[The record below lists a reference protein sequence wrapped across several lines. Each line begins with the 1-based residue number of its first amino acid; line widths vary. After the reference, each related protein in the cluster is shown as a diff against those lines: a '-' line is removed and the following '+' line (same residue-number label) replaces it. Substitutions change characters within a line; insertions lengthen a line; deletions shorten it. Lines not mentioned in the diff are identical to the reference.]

1 MKTQEIDYKNLYYPP
16 GGILMWIIIFI
27 EIITFCMA
35 LFAAIYDGKTNLELY
50 QQSSLKLDLALGTI
64 NTFVLLISGY
74 FIAQG
79 LHFFKKDAYSTANK
93 QFNFGLFLGFIFI
106 IIKSIEYY
114 HKLNSGYTMGS
125 NNFFSFY
132 WLLTGFHL
140 IHVIIGII
148 IILFLKNNLATK
160 KLEDME
166 AGTAFWHMC
175 DLIWLLLYPI
185 LYLYFRIV

>member
-1 MKTQEIDYKNLYYPP
+1 MKTQEINYKSIYYPP

-35 LFAAIYDGKTNLELY
+35 LFAAILDAKNTPEIYY
-50 QQSSLKLDLALGTI
+50 QSCLKLDLTLGTI

-79 LHFFKKDAYSTANK
+79 LHFFKKEAYLLAHK
-93 QFNFGLFLGFIFI
+93 QFNWGIFLGLVFIL
-106 IIKSIEYY
+106 IKAIEYY
-114 HKLNSGYTMGS
+114 KKINLGYTLGA
-125 NNFFSFY
+125 NNFFTFY

-148 IILFLKNNLATK
+148 IILFLRNKLASK
-160 KLEDME
+160 KLEDVE
-166 AGTAFWHMC
+166 AGSAFWHMC

-185 LYLYFRIV
+185 LYLYFRII

>member
-1 MKTQEIDYKNLYYPP
+1 MKTHEVSYKNIYYPP

-27 EIITFCMA
+27 EVFTFCMA
-35 LFAAIYDGKTNLELY
+35 LFAAIYDSKSSPEVY
-50 QQSSLKLDLALGTI
+50 YQSSLHLDLTLGTI

-79 LHFFKKDAYSTANK
+79 LHLFKKESYSKANK
-93 QFNFGLFLGFIFI
+93 QFNFGLFLGSIFI
-106 IIKSIEYY
+106 IIKSIEYCY
-114 HKLNSGYTMGS
+114 KLNSGFTIGS
-125 NNFFSFY
+125 NNFFTFY

-140 IHVIIGII
+140 IHVIVGII
-148 IILFLKNNLATK
+148 IILFLKNNLSLK
-160 KLEDME
+160 KLEDVE

-185 LYLYFRIV
+185 LYLYFRII

>member
-1 MKTQEIDYKNLYYPP
+1 MNNQKINYKSIYYPP

-35 LFAAIYDGKTNLELY
+35 LFAAILDANDTPELY
-50 QQSSLKLDLALGTI
+50 YQSSLKLDLTLGSL

-79 LHFFKKDAYSTANK
+79 LHFFKKGAYHLTHK
-93 QFNFGLFLGFIFI
+93 QFNWGIIFGLVFI

-114 HKLNSGYTMGS
+114 NKVISGDTLGT

-140 IHVIIGII
+140 IHLIIGIV
-148 IILFLKNNLATK
+148 IILFLKNQLASK
-160 KLEDME
+160 KLEDVE

>member
-1 MKTQEIDYKNLYYPP
+1 MKTQEINYKSIYYPP

-35 LFAAIYDGKTNLELY
+35 LFAAIIDAKAYPELY
-50 QQSSLKLDLALGTI
+50 HNASLKLDLTLGTL

-74 FIAQG
+74 FVAQG
-79 LHFFKKDAYSTANK
+79 LHFFKKESYSLASK
-93 QFNFGLFLGFIFI
+93 QFNWGIFLGFLFI
-106 IIKSIEYY
+106 VIKSIEYY
-114 HKLNSGYTMGS
+114 NKLSAGFGLGT

-140 IHVIIGII
+140 IHVIIGIL
-148 IILFLKNNLATK
+148 IILLLKKNLSTK
-160 KLEDME
+160 KLEDVE
-166 AGTAFWHMC
+166 AGTTFWHMC

>member
-1 MKTQEIDYKNLYYPP
+1 MNNQNINYKSIYYPP

-35 LFAAIYDGKTNLELY
+35 LFAAILDANDTPELY
-50 QQSSLKLDLALGTI
+50 YQSSLKLDLTLGSL
-64 NTFVLLISGY
+64 NTFILLISGY

-79 LHFFKKDAYSTANK
+79 LHFFKKGKYYLTRK
-93 QFNFGLFLGFIFI
+93 QFNWGIILGLVFI
-106 IIKSIEYY
+106 IVKSIEYY
-114 HKLNSGYTMGS
+114 NKINSGDTLGT

-140 IHVIIGII
+140 IHLIIGII
-148 IILFLKNNLATK
+148 IILFLKNQLASK
-160 KLEDME
+160 KLEDVE